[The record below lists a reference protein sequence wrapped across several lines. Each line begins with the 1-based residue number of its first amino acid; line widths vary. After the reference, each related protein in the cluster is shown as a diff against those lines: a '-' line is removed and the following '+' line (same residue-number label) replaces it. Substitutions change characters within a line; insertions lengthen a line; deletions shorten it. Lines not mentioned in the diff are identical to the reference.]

1 MSIHSYNVDNNI
13 LMGGSQI
20 ETFVKHLR
28 NFFILYRERER
39 DERKKY
45 PFQSQGAVA
54 GQGVILW
61 LNYN

>member
-28 NFFILYRERER
+28 NFFILYRERETR
-39 DERKKY
+39 ERSTHSRAKVRLRAKE
-45 PFQSQGAVA
+45 
-54 GQGVILW
+54 
-61 LNYN
+61 